1 MKKKLLSSEALAAL
15 VRGPAATPTPEPGAD
30 AGDQPITPPTEA
42 PAEPSADSEAEAETD
57 VQTELEAKVA
67 ELTEATTKVT
77 ELEAKVAEL
86 EAKVSDIAAVE
97 AMAGAKVK
105 AATEEAEEY
114 RGIVVG
120 HIATMRTALNLA
132 AVDMSNWTN
141 EAVLR
146 EYNSIADSFEKALP
160 EGSQVPESQPAEQK
174 PTMSSLDA
182 GKFNQLGF

>member
-15 VRGPAATPTPEPGAD
+15 VKGPAVPTPEPGAD
-30 AGDQPITPPTEA
+30 AGDQQIETTIET

-57 VQTELEAKVA
+57 VQAELEAKVA
-67 ELTEATTKVT
+67 ELTEAATKVT

-105 AATEEAEEY
+105 AATEEAEVY

-132 AVDMSNWTN
+132 AVDMANWTN